1 MKSKVNPRVWVGLT
15 NRQQSEIKGNYVVND
30 SLDFILN
37 RLCSALDVKK
47 CDIKSR
53 LRTREI
59 ADKRSIFCFV
69 AREKGHTLK
78 SIGDLIKR
86 DHSTI
91 VHNIKK
97 INTYKDFDKDIQDYL
112 KKVEY
117 IRKT

>member
-1 MKSKVNPRVWVGLT
+1 MKSKVNPMVWVGLT
-15 NRQQSEIKGNYVVND
+15 NRHQSEIKGNYVVND
-30 SLDFILN
+30 SLEFILN

-47 CDIKSR
+47 CAVKGR

-69 AREKGHTLK
+69 AREKGYTLQ
-78 SIGDLIKR
+78 SIGDTIKR
-86 DHSTI
+86 DHAS
-91 VHNIKK
+91 VLHNVKK
-97 INTYKDFDKDIQDYL
+97 VNTYKYFDKDIQDYL